1 MALFYLEL
9 KRRDRE
15 ETFKQIEELK
25 QMVELLMGEVEVV
38 QDDSIKGSTIV
49 KVKYDAD
56 AIERRLNRK
65 AGRRQAVLHAGD
77 WNIRNYESVSEF
89 QNAEDRKTYVS
100 LEELEQRIKEKG
112 AKAVA
117 EELEVSRATLFRKL
131 KKARETGSDIVK

>member
-9 KRRDRE
+9 KRSDRE

-25 QMVELLMGEVEVV
+25 QMVELMMGEVEV
-38 QDDSIKGSTIV
+38 QDEPIKGRTVV

-56 AIERRLNRK
+56 AVKRRLNRK
-65 AGRRQAVLHAGD
+65 AGRKQAVLHDGD
-77 WNIRNYESVSEF
+77 WNPLNYESISEY
-89 QNAEDRKTYVS
+89 QNAKDRKSYVS

-131 KKARETGSDIVK
+131 KKARETGADIVR

>member
-9 KRRDRE
+9 KRSDRE

-25 QMVELLMGEVEVV
+25 QMVELMMGEVEV
-38 QDDSIKGSTIV
+38 QDEPIKGRTVV
-49 KVKYDAD
+49 KVKYDAN
-56 AIERRLNRK
+56 AVERRLNRK
-65 AGRRQAVLHAGD
+65 AGRKQAVLHDGD
-77 WNIRNYESVSEF
+77 WNIQNYKSVSDF
-89 QNAEDRKTYVS
+89 QNAKDRKSYVS

-131 KKARETGSDIVK
+131 KKARETGSDIVR

>member
-9 KRRDRE
+9 KRSDRE

-25 QMVELLMGEVEVV
+25 QMVELMMGEVEV
-38 QDDSIKGSTIV
+38 QDEPIKGRTVV

-56 AIERRLNRK
+56 AVKRRLNRK
-65 AGRRQAVLHAGD
+65 AGRKQAVLHDGD
-77 WNIRNYESVSEF
+77 WNPLNYESISEF
-89 QNAEDRKTYVS
+89 HNAEDRKTYVS

>member
-25 QMVELLMGEVEVV
+25 QMVELMMGEVEV
-38 QDDSIKGSTIV
+38 QDEPIKGRTVV

-65 AGRRQAVLHAGD
+65 AGRKQAVLHDGD
-77 WNIRNYESVSEF
+77 WNIQNYKSVSDF
-89 QNAEDRKTYVS
+89 QNAKDRKSYVS

-131 KKARETGSDIVK
+131 KKARETGADIVR

>member
-9 KRRDRE
+9 KRSDRE

-25 QMVELLMGEVEVV
+25 QMVELMMGEVEV
-38 QDDSIKGSTIV
+38 QDEPIKGRTVV

-65 AGRRQAVLHAGD
+65 AGRKQAVLHDGD
-77 WNIRNYESVSEF
+77 WNIQNYKSVSDF
-89 QNAEDRKTYVS
+89 QNAKDRKSYVS
-100 LEELEQRIKEKG
+100 LEELEQRIKENG

-131 KKARETGSDIVK
+131 KKARETGADIVR

>member
-9 KRRDRE
+9 KRSDRE

-25 QMVELLMGEVEVV
+25 QMVELMMGEVEV
-38 QDDSIKGSTIV
+38 QDEPIKGRTVV
-49 KVKYDAD
+49 KVKYNAD

-65 AGRRQAVLHAGD
+65 AGRKQAVLHDGD
-77 WNIRNYESVSEF
+77 WNIQNYKSVSDF
-89 QNAEDRKTYVS
+89 QNAKDRKSYVS

-131 KKARETGSDIVK
+131 KKARETGADIVR

>member
-9 KRRDRE
+9 KRSDRE

-25 QMVELLMGEVEVV
+25 QMVELMMGEVEV
-38 QDDSIKGSTIV
+38 QDEPIKGRTVV

-56 AIERRLNRK
+56 AVKRRLNRK
-65 AGRRQAVLHAGD
+65 AGRKQAVLHDGD
-77 WNIRNYESVSEF
+77 WNPLNYESISEY
-89 QNAEDRKTYVS
+89 QNAKDRKTYVS

>member
-1 MALFYLEL
+1 MSLFYLEL

-15 ETFKQIEELK
+15 ETFKQIEDLK
-25 QMVELLMGEVEVV
+25 KMVELVLGEVEVV
-38 QDDSIKGSTIV
+38 EDDSTKGRTIV
-49 KVKYDAD
+49 KVKYDED

-65 AGRRQAVLHAGD
+65 AGRRQDGD
-77 WNIRNYESVSEF
+77 WNIRNYESVSAY
-89 QNAEDRKTYVS
+89 QNAEDRKTYVR
-100 LEELEQRIKEKG
+100 LEELEQRIMEKG

>member
-9 KRRDRE
+9 KRSDRE

-25 QMVELLMGEVEVV
+25 QMVELMMGEVEV
-38 QDDSIKGSTIV
+38 QDEPIKGRTVV

-56 AIERRLNRK
+56 AVKRRLNRK
-65 AGRRQAVLHAGD
+65 AGRKQAVLHDGD
-77 WNIRNYESVSEF
+77 WNPLNYESISKF

-112 AKAVA
+112 ANAVA

-131 KKARETGSDIVK
+131 KKARETGSEIVR

>member
-9 KRRDRE
+9 KRSDRE

-25 QMVELLMGEVEVV
+25 QMVELMMGEVEV
-38 QDDSIKGSTIV
+38 QDEPIKGRTVV
-49 KVKYDAD
+49 KVKYNAD
-56 AIERRLNRK
+56 AVKRRLNRK
-65 AGRRQAVLHAGD
+65 AGRKQAVLHDGD
-77 WNIRNYESVSEF
+77 WNIQNYKSVSDF
-89 QNAEDRKTYVS
+89 QNAKDRKSYVS

-131 KKARETGSDIVK
+131 KKARETGADIVR

>member
-9 KRRDRE
+9 KRSDRE

-25 QMVELLMGEVEVV
+25 QMVELMMGEVEV
-38 QDDSIKGSTIV
+38 QDEPIKGRIVV

-56 AIERRLNRK
+56 AVKRRLNRK
-65 AGRRQAVLHAGD
+65 AGRKQAVLHDGD
-77 WNIRNYESVSEF
+77 WNPLNYESISEF

>member
-9 KRRDRE
+9 KRSDRE

-25 QMVELLMGEVEVV
+25 QMVELMMGEVEV
-38 QDDSIKGSTIV
+38 QDEPIKGRIVV

-56 AIERRLNRK
+56 AVKRRLNRK
-65 AGRRQAVLHAGD
+65 AGRKQAVLHDGD
-77 WNIRNYESVSEF
+77 WNPLNYESISEF
-89 QNAEDRKTYVS
+89 QNSEDRKTYVS

>member
-25 QMVELLMGEVEVV
+25 QMVELMMGEVEV
-38 QDDSIKGSTIV
+38 QDEPIKGRTVV

-56 AIERRLNRK
+56 AVKRRLNRK
-65 AGRRQAVLHAGD
+65 AGRKQAVLHDGD
-77 WNIRNYESVSEF
+77 WNPLNYESISEY
-89 QNAEDRKTYVS
+89 QNAKDRKSYVS

-131 KKARETGSDIVK
+131 KKARETGSDIVR

>member
-9 KRRDRE
+9 KRSDRD

-25 QMVELLMGEVEVV
+25 QMVELMMGEVEV
-38 QDDSIKGSTIV
+38 QDEPIKGRTVV
-49 KVKYDAD
+49 KVKYNAD

-65 AGRRQAVLHAGD
+65 AGRKQAVLHDGD
-77 WNIRNYESVSEF
+77 WNIQNYKSVSDF
-89 QNAEDRKTYVS
+89 QNAKDRKSYVS

-131 KKARETGSDIVK
+131 KKARETGADIVR

>member
-9 KRRDRE
+9 KRSDRD

-25 QMVELLMGEVEVV
+25 QMVELMMGEVEV
-38 QDDSIKGSTIV
+38 QDEPIKGRTVV
-49 KVKYDAD
+49 KVKYNAD

-65 AGRRQAVLHAGD
+65 AGRKQAVLHDGD
-77 WNIRNYESVSEF
+77 WNIQNYKSVSDF
-89 QNAEDRKTYVS
+89 QNAKDRKSYVS
-100 LEELEQRIKEKG
+100 LEELEQRIKENG

-131 KKARETGSDIVK
+131 KKARETGADIVR

>member
-25 QMVELLMGEVEVV
+25 QMVELMMGEVEV
-38 QDDSIKGSTIV
+38 QDEPIKGRTVV

-56 AIERRLNRK
+56 AVKRRLNRK
-65 AGRRQAVLHAGD
+65 AGRKQAVLHDGD
-77 WNIRNYESVSEF
+77 WNPLNYESISEY
-89 QNAEDRKTYVS
+89 QNAKDRKSYVS

-131 KKARETGSDIVK
+131 KKARETGADIVR

>member
-9 KRRDRE
+9 KRSDKE

-25 QMVELLMGEVEVV
+25 QMVELMMGEVEV
-38 QDDSIKGSTIV
+38 QDEPIKGRTVV

-56 AIERRLNRK
+56 AVKRRLNRK
-65 AGRRQAVLHAGD
+65 AGRKQAVLHDGD
-77 WNIRNYESVSEF
+77 WNPLNYESISEY
-89 QNAEDRKTYVS
+89 QNAKDRKSYVS

-131 KKARETGSDIVK
+131 KKARETGADIVR

>member
-9 KRRDRE
+9 KRSDRE

-25 QMVELLMGEVEVV
+25 QMVELMMGEVEV
-38 QDDSIKGSTIV
+38 QDEPIKGRTVV

-56 AIERRLNRK
+56 AVKRRLNRK
-65 AGRRQAVLHAGD
+65 AGRKQAVLHDGD
-77 WNIRNYESVSEF
+77 WNPLNYESISEY
-89 QNAEDRKTYVS
+89 QNAKDRKSYVS

>member
-1 MALFYLEL
+1 MELFYLEL

-15 ETFKQIEELK
+15 ETFKQIEDLK
-25 QMVELLMGEVEVV
+25 KMVELMMGEVEVV
-38 QDDSIKGSTIV
+38 QDEPIKGRTIV
-49 KVKYDAD
+49 KVKYDED
-56 AIERRLNRK
+56 AVERRLNRK
-65 AGRRQAVLHAGD
+65 AGRKQAVLHDGD
-77 WNIRNYESVSEF
+77 WNPLNYESISEF